1 MELTGAQI
9 VVQSLKDEGV
19 ELVFGYPG
27 GAALHIYDAFYSQED
42 VRHILVRHEQGAT
55 HAADGY
61 ARATGKT
68 GVVLVTSGPG
78 VTNTITGIATAYM
91 DSIPM
96 VVLSGQVP
104 THLIGD
110 DAFQEVDTVGIT
122 RPCVKHNFL
131 VRDVK
136 DLATTIKRAFYIANS
151 GRPGPVV
158 VDIPKDVTAHKVE
171 YAYPDEVRIR
181 SYAPVTKGHS
191 KQINRAAELLL
202 NARRPVIYT
211 GGGVVLAG
219 AAKQL
224 TALVDKLGYPCTNT
238 LMGLGGLPSD
248 HPHFLGML
256 GMHGTYEANMAM
268 YECDVMLSVGARF
281 DDRVTGDLSK
291 FSPNAKIIHVDID
304 PASIGKNVRV
314 EVPIVGDAGEVLDQ
328 LLSAV
333 AASGSAPN
341 ASDLEAWWKMI
352 ASWRGRESLAYDESN
367 EVIKPQYVIQKL
379 HEVTLGDAFV
389 TSDVGQHQMWAAQY
403 YGFNKP
409 RRWINSGGLGTMGFG
424 LPSAIGVQLAH
435 PEAAVACVTGE
446 ASIMM
451 CIQELSTCK
460 QYDLPIKVVNL
471 NNRYMGM
478 VRQWQ
483 EFFYDRRYS
492 HSYMDSLPDFVD
504 LATSFGH
511 EGVRIEKP
519 GDVEGALREAFARKD
534 KLVFLDFVTDQTENV
549 YPMIAAG
556 AGHNE
561 MVLKP
566 AKDGSAPLER
576 ELA

>member
-136 DLATTIKRAFYIANS
+136 DLAETIKRAFYIANS

-158 VDIPKDVTAHKVE
+158 VDIPKDITAQRIE
-171 YAYPDEVRIR
+171 YTYPKEVRIR

-191 KQINRAAELLL
+191 KQINRAADLLL
-202 NARRPVIYT
+202 NARRPIIYT
-211 GGGVVLAG
+211 GGGVVLAN
-219 AAKQL
+219 AARQL

-248 HPHFLGML
+248 HPLFLGML

-281 DDRVTGDLSK
+281 DDRVTGDLAK
-291 FSPNAKIIHVDID
+291 FSPKAKIIHVDID

-328 LLSAV
+328 LL
-333 AASGSAPN
+333 AAIASSGSMPR
-341 ASDLEAWWKMI
+341 SDDLAAWWKMI
-352 ASWRGRESLAYDESN
+352 ESWRGRESLAYDHSD
-367 EVIKPQYVIQKL
+367 EVIKPQYVVQKL
-379 HEVTLGDAFV
+379 HDVTLGDAYV

-424 LPSAIGVQLAH
+424 LPAAIGVQLAH
-435 PEAAVACVTGE
+435 PESAVACVTGE

-511 EGVRIEKP
+511 TGLRVDKP
-519 GDVEGALREAFARKD
+519 GDVEGALREAFAQKD
-534 KLVFLDFVTDQTENV
+534 RLVFLDFLTDQTENV

-566 AKDGSAPLER
+566 AKDGTAPAER

>member
-42 VRHILVRHEQGAT
+42 VRHILVRHEQAAT

-78 VTNTITGIATAYM
+78 VTNAVTGIATAYM

-96 VVLSGQVP
+96 VVLTGQVP

-110 DAFQEVDTVGIT
+110 DAFQEVDTIGIT

-136 DLATTIKRAFYIANS
+136 DLAMTIKKAFFIANS

-158 VDIPKDVTAHKVE
+158 VDIPKDVTAHMT
-171 YAYPDEVRIR
+171 AYHYPKDVRIR
-181 SYAPVTKGHS
+181 SYAPVRKAHS
-191 KQINRAAELLL
+191 KQISRAATLLL
-202 NARRPVIYT
+202 TARRPIIYT
-211 GGGVVLAG
+211 GGGVVLSG

-224 TALVDKLGYPCTNT
+224 TTLVERLGHPCTNT
-238 LMGLGGLPSD
+238 LMGLGALPSD
-248 HPHFLGML
+248 HPRFLGML

-268 YECDVMLSVGARF
+268 YECDVMLAVGARF
-281 DDRVTGDLSK
+281 DDRVTGDLKK
-291 FSPNAKIIHVDID
+291 FSPHAKIIHIDID
-304 PASIGKNVRV
+304 PASIGKNVSV
-314 EVPIVGDAGEVLDQ
+314 EVPIVGDASAALEQ
-328 LLSAV
+328 LL
-333 AASGSAPN
+333 
-341 ASDLEAWWKMI
+341 EALGQSKTQQDEQSLSQWWEQIK
-352 ASWRGRESLAYDESN
+352 SWRSRDSLGYDGSD
-367 EVIKPQYVIQKL
+367 EVIKPQFVVEKL

-424 LPSAIGVQLAH
+424 LPSAMGVQLAH

-460 QYDLPIKVVNL
+460 QYDLPLKIINL

-492 HSYMDSLPDFVD
+492 HSYMDSLPDFVE
-504 LATSFGH
+504 LASSFGH
-511 EGVRIEKP
+511 TGIRVEKP
-519 GDVEGALREAFARKD
+519 GDVEGALRDAFAQKD
-534 KLVFLDFVTDQTENV
+534 RLFFLDFLTDQTENV

-561 MVLKP
+561 MVMKP
-566 AKDGSAPLER
+566 LPDGSTPAER